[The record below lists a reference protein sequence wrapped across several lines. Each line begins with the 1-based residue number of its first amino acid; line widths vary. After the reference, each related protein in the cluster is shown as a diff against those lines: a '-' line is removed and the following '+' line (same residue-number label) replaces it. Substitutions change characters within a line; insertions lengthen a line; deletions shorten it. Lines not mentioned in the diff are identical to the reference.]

1 MKKIAIVFAAL
12 VLLAGCAPTA
22 QLKQLQ
28 AENAGL
34 RAENAKYN
42 SRVIELETSITS
54 LKGNI
59 TALNEKI
66 GLLNNQ
72 NIALGQQTAD
82 QQAKLNQNQVLL
94 QVDQERLERLEKLL
108 VLERAKTDDLKSKV
122 VQTPNNATAN

>member
-1 MKKIAIVFAAL
+1 MKKIAIIFAAL
-12 VLLAGCAPTA
+12 VVLAGCAPTA

-42 SRVIELETSITS
+42 SRVIELETSITA

-59 TALNEKI
+59 ATLTEKI

-108 VLERAKTDDLKSKV
+108 VQERAKTEDLKGKV
-122 VQTPNNATAN
+122 AQAPNGVAAN